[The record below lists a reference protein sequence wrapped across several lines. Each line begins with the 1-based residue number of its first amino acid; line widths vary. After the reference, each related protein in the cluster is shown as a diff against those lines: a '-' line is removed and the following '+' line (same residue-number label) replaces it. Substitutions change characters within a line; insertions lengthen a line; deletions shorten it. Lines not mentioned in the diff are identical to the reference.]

1 MPCRTR
7 VHDPAPSGHC
17 KQGHSH
23 EAAEEER
30 ARAAQEAQLSR
41 LGYNTPATGEF
52 RRHRTS
58 LPLCWLSALL

>member
-7 VHDPAPSGHC
+7 VHDLAPSGHR

-30 ARAAQEAQLSR
+30 ARAAEEAQLS
-41 LGYNTPATGEF
+41 GFGFTPATGEF